1 MKTIFYRLFMGG
13 FRRIVL
19 PGIVKNEIFTE
30 RRSEEAIVVN
40 NFPQGE
46 TEPLTA
52 TEMQQVLSIWGGGA
66 E

>member
-1 MKTIFYRLFMGG
+1 MKTIFYRLLIGG

-30 RRSEEAIVVN
+30 RKYEEAIIVK
-40 NFPQGE
+40 NFPNGE

-52 TEMQQVLSIWGGGA
+52 TERKR
-66 E
+66 